1 MERGYPMDEQT
12 KLRLHIELFE
22 AEENLAKMEVARREC
37 IEIWNRDIREAKR
50 IIERKRNELRSGCI
64 QPELFDVVKNERT

>member
-1 MERGYPMDEQT
+1 MERGYPMDEQA

-37 IEIWNRDIREAKR
+37 IEVWNRDVREAKR
-50 IIERKRNELRSGCI
+50 IIERKRTELRSGCI

>member
-1 MERGYPMDEQT
+1 MDGQE

-22 AEENLAKMEVARREC
+22 AEENLAKMEIARREC
-37 IEIWNRDIREAKR
+37 IEVWNRDIREARK

-64 QPELFDVVKNERT
+64 QPELLTVVKNERN